1 MRVLIVG
8 AGIAGLTLAY
18 SLQKRGHT
26 PLVIEKAPA
35 LRDGGYMIDFFGPGY
50 DAAERLGL
58 LPALNRI
65 HYPIDR
71 LSFID
76 RRGHERF
83 TLAYHGLRGLFNNCH
98 FNFLRA
104 DLERLLYTMI
114 EDRVAVRFGTTLA
127 GYSQDADAVRA
138 QFSDGTTATFDL
150 LVGADG
156 IHSSVRALTFGPE
169 AAYIRFLDYV
179 TAAFLLD
186 HSGDLPLARNAFVM
200 MTLPRRQA
208 AVYPIRGD
216 RLATFFLYR
225 TRQVPR
231 SHQPAAVRAALQRVY
246 GDLGWIMP
254 TLLRRSAETD
264 ELYYDEVSQIVLP
277 EWSRGRIVLVGDACW
292 CMSLLAGAGA
302 SLAMA
307 GPALLAETL
316 PAEGNEVGPALAR
329 YEARLRPEIESRQ
342 AAGRRMADW
351 FVPATPLRLA
361 VRDTLT
367 RLSLWPGV
375 RDLMKHSFVTASKL

>member
-1 MRVLIVG
+1 
-8 AGIAGLTLAY
+8 
-18 SLQKRGHT
+18 
-26 PLVIEKAPA
+26 
-35 LRDGGYMIDFFGPGY
+35 
-50 DAAERLGL
+50 
-58 LPALNRI
+58 
-65 HYPIDR
+65 
-71 LSFID
+71 
-76 RRGHERF
+76 
-83 TLAYHGLRGLFNNCH
+83 
-98 FNFLRA
+98 
-104 DLERLLYTMI
+104 
-114 EDRVAVRFGTTLA
+114 
-127 GYSQDADAVRA
+127 
-138 QFSDGTTATFDL
+138 
-150 LVGADG
+150 
-156 IHSSVRALTFGPE
+156 
-169 AAYIRFLDYV
+169 
-179 TAAFLLD
+179 
-186 HSGDLPLARNAFVM
+186 M